1 MVVDAEQT
9 YSPVGPDE
17 DALLRAFGTHP
28 GALLGSGGEAR
39 VFALPDDA
47 TVLRLYAPTPEPHP
61 LPLRPLLDSW
71 VGVDLGFALPRILE
85 VGRRGSQSWTIESRL
100 PGIPLDRWLADTPDA
115 DARHRALVGFLDA
128 AARLQELPLP
138 TPGFGRPW
146 APEERFDS
154 LVDLLAAQVDVGLG
168 LGGDALCERVP
179 GLDARVAELLA
190 RLAQRETT
198 PRFVHGDLAPA
209 NVLVD
214 TSGAVTAVLDFSV
227 HALAADPV
235 LDLVGAVAFVELT
248 PYPGRYADAAR
259 LQPVLADRLGA
270 DAWLIDAY
278 RRFWA
283 LYYAMD
289 PGLHPWC
296 AAQFS
301 TAPDLTRQQL
311 TRTTRTDTSRLSGD

>member
-28 GALLGSGGEAR
+28 AALLGSGGEAR
-39 VFALPDDA
+39 VFALPDGA
-47 TVLRLYAPTPEPHP
+47 TVLRIYAPTPEPHP
-61 LPLRPLLDSW
+61 LPLRPLLDVW
-71 VGVDLGFALPRILE
+71 VGVDLGFALPQILDA
-85 VGRRGSQSWTIESRL
+85 GRRGSQSWTIEARL
-100 PGIPLDRWLADTPDA
+100 PGVPMDRWLADTPDA
-115 DARHRALVGFLDA
+115 DARHRALVGFLGA

-146 APEERFDS
+146 APEQRFDS

-168 LGGDALCERVP
+168 LGGDGLRKLVP
-179 GLDARVAELLA
+179 DLDARVAALLA
-190 RLAQRETT
+190 ALAQRDIV

-214 TSGAVTAVLDFSV
+214 DAGAVSAVLDFSV

-248 PYPGRYADAAR
+248 PYPGRYADAAW
-259 LQPVLADRLGA
+259 LEPVLAHRLGD

-296 AAQFS
+296 AAQFQAGCDS
-301 TAPDLTRQQL
+301 AWP
-311 TRTTRTDTSRLSGD
+311 SRPHISRDSN